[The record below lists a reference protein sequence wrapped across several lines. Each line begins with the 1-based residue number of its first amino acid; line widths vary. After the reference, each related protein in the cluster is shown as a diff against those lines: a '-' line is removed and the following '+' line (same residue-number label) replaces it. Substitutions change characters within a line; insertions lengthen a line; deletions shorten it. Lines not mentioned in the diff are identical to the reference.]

1 MPIKYVSNNQRE
13 INKREKKMRIK
24 KKKKGIEEMLGL
36 GFSLA
41 CACYSSSTESLRYR
55 EEIIKKGFSQKH
67 TLT

>member
-1 MPIKYVSNNQRE
+1 MYPIT
-13 INKREKKMRIK
+13 REKLIKEKKKSGLK
-24 KKKKGIEEMLGL
+24 KKKKSIEEMLGL

-41 CACYSSSTESLRYR
+41 CAFYSSSTERLRYR